1 MRRIAEAFYASVG
14 ASTDPVYD
22 LQQSDPAVEKFLGTV
37 AARHDRTGR
46 SENFLAK
53 DVAQDLVL
61 AAWRRHLQSRLAEA
75 TPAPGV
81 PDSPELMR
89 RRMEARGTIRQL
101 RDWTRGEAVVR
112 ALAGLEDEEPHAE
125 SAENAELGSPAGG
138 AGERREPE
146 GVSPSA
152 SGGASSPSEPP
163 FVAPPPE
170 APPPEED
177 YEDLPPDDL

>member
-1 MRRIAEAFYASVG
+1 
-14 ASTDPVYD
+14 
-22 LQQSDPAVEKFLGTV
+22 
-37 AARHDRTGR
+37 
-46 SENFLAK
+46 
-53 DVAQDLVL
+53 
-61 AAWRRHLQSRLAEA
+61 
-75 TPAPGV
+75 
-81 PDSPELMR
+81 MR
-89 RRMEARGTIRQL
+89 RRMEARDTIRQL

-125 SAENAELGSPAGG
+125 SAEPFSGGAGSPSGG
-138 AGERREPE
+138 AGERSEPE
-146 GVSPSA
+146 GVSPAA